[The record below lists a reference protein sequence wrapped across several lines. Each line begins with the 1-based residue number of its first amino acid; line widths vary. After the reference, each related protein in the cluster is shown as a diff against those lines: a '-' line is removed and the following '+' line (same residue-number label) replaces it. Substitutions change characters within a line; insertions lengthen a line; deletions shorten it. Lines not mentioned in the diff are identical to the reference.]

1 MVFHCE
7 RVCATRNMARF
18 YRVELCRTLFGDWVL
33 VRIWGRI
40 GSIGHRRE
48 DRFDT
53 TAAREVLG
61 IDFRDARDA
70 VVASGQRLVEL
81 GRV

>member
-1 MVFHCE
+1 
-7 RVCATRNMARF
+7 MARF

-53 TAAREVLG
+53 RPGAEAALRALVTAKERRGYRSVPIA
-61 IDFRDARDA
+61 
-70 VVASGQRLVEL
+70 
-81 GRV
+81 